1 MTARHI
7 HRHVESIIGASTVE
21 EARREAERLGSVLT
35 HADVHSTLTRMIA
48 EELKANGKSRRF
60 IALTRL
66 SEYTGAV
73 TRNTL
78 RAGLS
83 ADEPLPDLLV
93 LAGGSEAETEDED
106 LRPDSFTQW
115 LQIIRSQQR
124 PTEKVPPRVRP

>member
-1 MTARHI
+1 
-7 HRHVESIIGASTVE
+7 
-21 EARREAERLGSVLT
+21 
-35 HADVHSTLTRMIA
+35 MIA

-66 SEYTGAV
+66 SEYRGAV

-83 ADEPLPDLLV
+83 ADESTPLPDLLV

-106 LRPDSFTQW
+106 LRPDSFSQW
-115 LQIIRSQQR
+115 LQIIQI
-124 PTEKVPPRVRP
+124 PAAAGGEGPRG